1 MLFKFGKLKLNRIKV
16 KKGMGSKENVAK
28 RFYTQNFR
36 SEKAVGGAGG
46 LEFSKRL
53 QI

>member
-1 MLFKFGKLKLNRIKV
+1 MLFRFQKLKQNRIKV
-16 KKGMGSKENVAK
+16 KKGMESKENVAK

-36 SEKAVGGAGG
+36 SEKAIGDARGGG

-53 QI
+53 